1 MSCRLFGLGFRVWL
15 ALLASVAVCHAQT
28 DGKTTHGRELE
39 LTEPMAKEAITN
51 LNQLSG
57 HSSLRQL
64 EDDLTKSLQ
73 PLAPKGSLDGVMA
86 PQYLPPPPRQIIR
99 SQKLKDEL
107 EKRQNWMF
115 LSPDDLLPGVD
126 DADLLKLQDAT
137 DATGKKKSP
146 LEQFYDRLE
155 RERKGGTKSK
165 LVSDDDPLSTKDPF
179 HDDSESMDDSKLPGG
194 VRDSAQNLRKLLNQQ
209 NGLGTY
215 GEADGRGSLSDLFGL
230 GVNKLPTKEEI
241 EKHKA
246 YMDEF
251 RKLLDGPT
259 PVPGS
264 MPSAGSA
271 FDPFKAANAV
281 GTTPGANVN
290 GLLVPTPHIGTEST
304 FGTLGTIP
312 NPTFIPDANATV
324 LNQWNPYYNPQI
336 KVDPPKPASINVPM
350 PEAPRRRF

>member
-1 MSCRLFGLGFRVWL
+1 MSCRLFGLAFRLSL
-15 ALLASVAVCHAQT
+15 AFVAGVAVCHAQT
-28 DGKTTHGRELE
+28 EGKTTHGRELE

-64 EDDLTKSLQ
+64 EDDLSKSLQ
-73 PLAPKGSLDGVMA
+73 PFAPKGSLDGVLA
-86 PQYLPPPPRQIIR
+86 PQYVAPPRQIIR

-107 EKRQNWMF
+107 EKRQNWMY
-115 LSPDDLLPGVD
+115 LSPEDLLPGMD

-137 DATGKKKSP
+137 DATGKKKTP

-155 RERKGGTKSK
+155 REQKGGTKSK
-165 LVSDDDPLSTKDPF
+165 LSSDDDPLSTKDPLR
-179 HDDSESMDDSKLPGG
+179 DDSDSMDDSKLPGRI
-194 VRDSAQNLRKLLNQQ
+194 RDTAQNLRKLLSQD
-209 NGLGTY
+209 NGLERY
-215 GEADGRGSLSDLFGL
+215 SDGNGRSSLSDFFGL
-230 GVNKLPTKEEI
+230 GVAKVPTKEEI

-259 PVPGS
+259 PVGS
-264 MPSAGSA
+264 PMPVTGDA
-271 FDPFKAANAV
+271 FDPFKAANAIGMV
-281 GTTPGANVN
+281 PGANVN
-290 GLLVPTPHIGTEST
+290 GLLAPASRIGTDSA

-312 NPTFIPDANATV
+312 NPTVIPDANATV
-324 LNQWNPYYNPQI
+324 LNQWNPFYNPQP
-336 KVDPPKPASINVPM
+336 KVDPPKPPPITVPM